1 MLVPKINLK
10 DSLAKHSSAFNYHV
24 TVFAFAITEVLLHCP
39 ACYDNIMHKHAIII
53 IPTVVI

>member
-10 DSLAKHSSAFNYHV
+10 DSLPKHSSAFNYHI

-53 IPTVVI
+53 VVI